1 MKNIFSTVLLL
12 CSISLFGQSTDQSAP
27 KKSNPLPNSLFNL
40 DVNYSVGSPILG
52 IKSVI
57 GTNNSGFLLGVQ
69 FGGYEFSFIDDYYSE
84 IASAWIGGYK
94 ESYNLKSLRIGYQ
107 GSIFNGLY
115 WNTSMDLCSSSY
127 YDYISYD
134 YDTGFY
140 ESYSDYGD
148 RRGYRVNLGIGYTLS
163 LLKSKRLYL
172 NSEFVVHVLDRS
184 QFNSYRIQASF
195 GIGYRF
201 GTPAKTTYEGV
212 KEIRTV
218 PMQP

>member
-1 MKNIFSTVLLL
+1 MKNILSAVLFL
-12 CSISLFGQSTDQSAP
+12 CSITLFGQSNDQSAS

-40 DVNYSVGSPILG
+40 DVNYTVGSPILG

-57 GTNNSGFLLGVQ
+57 GSNNSGFLLGFQ
-69 FGGYEFSFIDDYYSE
+69 FGGYFVDDYYSDG
-84 IASAWIGGYK
+84 AWVGYK
-94 ESYNLKSLRIGYQ
+94 ETYNLKTLRIGYQ
-107 GSIFNGLY
+107 GSIFYGLY
-115 WNTSMDLCSSSY
+115 WNTSTDLCSSSY
-127 YDYISYD
+127 YNYNSY
-134 YDTGFY
+134 YDNAGNY
-140 ESYSDYGD
+140 QSNSDEGVK
-148 RRGYRVNLGIGYTLS
+148 RGYRVNIGIGYTLS

-184 QFNSYRIQASF
+184 QFNTNRIQASC

-201 GTPAKTTYEGV
+201 GTPANTTYEGV

>member
-1 MKNIFSTVLLL
+1 MKNIFSAVLFF
-12 CSISLFGQSTDQSAP
+12 CSISLFGQSTNQSTP

-40 DVNYSVGSPILG
+40 DVNYALGSPILG

-57 GTNNSGFLLGVQ
+57 GSNNSGFLLGFQ
-69 FGGYEFSFIDDYYSE
+69 FGGYEFSPIDYYSE
-84 IASAWIGGYK
+84 IEAARVEGYN
-94 ESYNLKSLRIGYQ
+94 ETYNFKSLRIGYQ

-115 WNTSMDLCSSSY
+115 WNTSIDLCSSSY
-127 YDYISYD
+127 YNYSSYD
-134 YDTGFY
+134 YDAGY
-140 ESYSDYGD
+140 YQSYSDYGD

-184 QFNSYRIQASF
+184 QFNTTRIQASF
-195 GIGYRF
+195 GIGYRI